1 MGGIFLPIALFDKEM
16 TMTRTT
22 GLLSLLFLGGALAA
36 TGCEDKVCKE
46 SLSKA
51 TAAKAEILKSAEAMH
66 NEITDLKAKLAAT
79 EKNLEAAEK
88 AVDEANVY
96 VGLRNFPWVTV
107 SSAKSWSEVSD
118 RMISKYEEILAQ
130 PLPAAF

>member
-88 AVDEANVY
+88 AVDEAKQAA
-96 VGLRNFPWVTV
+96 
-107 SSAKSWSEVSD
+107 AKD
-118 RMISKYEEILAQ
+118 EEKK
-130 PLPAAF
+130 PAKTKGKAKKAKKAKKGKRK

>member
-1 MGGIFLPIALFDKEM
+1 VGASCPFALFDKEM

-22 GLLSLLFLGGALAA
+22 GLLSLLVLGGALAA

-51 TAAKAEILKSAEAMH
+51 TAAKAEILKSAEALH
-66 NEITDLKAKLAAT
+66 NEVTDLKAKLAAT

-88 AVDEANVY
+88 AVDEAKQAA
-96 VGLRNFPWVTV
+96 
-107 SSAKSWSEVSD
+107 AKD
-118 RMISKYEEILAQ
+118 EEKK
-130 PLPAAF
+130 PAKTKGKKGKKAKKAKKGKRK